1 MPLPSDKVERAFERI
16 GRSFNYRLIYQAM
29 SICSLSEK
37 EVYSMSEVR
46 SFAYAISKE
55 YYSYFT
61 RSQMYV
67 CECEITKKSLYAKDF
82 LTEDFSLEKL
92 KTFFK
97 AIEKTGLIVLDSR
110 DDSDLFYIINS
121 DFADMLY
128 NFAILQ
134 NH

>member
-16 GRSFNYRLIYQAM
+16 GRSFNYRIIFQAM
-29 SICSLSEK
+29 SICALSDK

-61 RSQMYV
+61 SAEMYV
-67 CECEITKKSLYAKDF
+67 SKCEVTKKSLYAEDF
-82 LTEDFSLEKL
+82 LTKDFSLEKL
-92 KTFFK
+92 RVFFK

-110 DDSDLFYIINS
+110 DNDLFYILNK

-128 NFAILQ
+128 QFANQQ

>member
-1 MPLPSDKVERAFERI
+1 MLPSDKIERSFERI
-16 GRSFNYRLIYQAM
+16 GRSFNYRLIFQAM
-29 SICSLSEK
+29 SLCSLSEK

-46 SFAYAISKE
+46 SFAYSISKE
-55 YYSYFT
+55 FYSYFT
-61 RSQMYV
+61 RSEMYV
-67 CECEITKKSLYAKDF
+67 CECEVTEKSLYAEDF

-92 KTFFK
+92 KEFFK

-128 NFAILQ
+128 QFASLQ

>member
-29 SICSLSEK
+29 SICALSDK
-37 EVYSMSEVR
+37 EAFAISEIR
-46 SFAYAISKE
+46 SFAYSISKE

-82 LTEDFSLEKL
+82 LSSDFSLEKL
-92 KTFFK
+92 REFFE

-110 DDSDLFYIINS
+110 DNDLFYVINK
-121 DFADMLY
+121 DFADMLH
-128 NFAILQ
+128 NFACQQ